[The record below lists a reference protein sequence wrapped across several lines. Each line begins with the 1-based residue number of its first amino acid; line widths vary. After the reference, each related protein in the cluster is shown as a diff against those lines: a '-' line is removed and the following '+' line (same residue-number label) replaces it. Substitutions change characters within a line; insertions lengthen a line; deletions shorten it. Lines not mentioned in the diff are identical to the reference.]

1 MIKRFFYVPII
12 FFSAFF
18 TFSYA
23 FAFSDFS
30 SESSEPSANLVFTE
44 EFHSLEIQ
52 DIFSNEN
59 YEYFY
64 ETNTEYLDSMSIEN
78 EIKQE
83 EVFPVTTFSTEN
95 YNCPQHLDNAI
106 KAGWSS
112 DLLKR
117 LDTIIWRESRCID
130 DAYND
135 QDPNGGSHGI
145 TQVNGFWCRPSR
157 YHPNGWLQEQNILNT
172 CQELYDP
179 YINLVAAKAIYEYS
193 KRVNNCGFSP
203 WSTKNQSW
211 C

>member
-18 TFSYA
+18 IFVY
-23 FAFSDFS
+23 
-30 SESSEPSANLVFTE
+30 
-44 EFHSLEIQ
+44 SL
-52 DIFSNEN
+52 IFSNFSLSRDEN
-59 YEYFY
+59 INNVISREKVYLF
-64 ETNTEYLDSMSIEN
+64 ETESLFSNFDSYPNFNNTDINHIDSIP
-78 EIKQE
+78 IDE
-83 EVFPVTTFSTEN
+83 ESKEESFVETFSVEE

-135 QDPNGGSHGI
+135 QDPNGGSHGL

-157 YHPNGWLQEQNILNT
+157 YHPNGWLQEQNILNI